1 MGVTLLGV
9 TLIICQYEYYRKIDG
24 VYENFISQTYPEL
37 HPPAYKNVK
46 VYLGKEA
53 LIHPKG
59 MGGYGKQKKIEAAN
73 GKVKNMCVTWD
84 SRRTD
89 DIMEIGG

>member
-1 MGVTLLGV
+1 MRATLLEV

-24 VYENFISQTYPEL
+24 VYENFIGFPEL

-53 LIHPKG
+53 LIHPNWRK
-59 MGGYGKQKKIEAAN
+59 YGKQKKIEAAN
-73 GKVKNMCVTWD
+73 VKVKNMCVTWD